1 MTEPPDAG
9 PPYPGSPYPPP
20 PYPPPPYPSAQYPG
34 QGPTGYQAPPPG
46 MYGRPPGMYGPPP
59 GYPVAPPAVA
69 PDGQPLAGFGDRLV
83 ARLLDGLIL
92 GGFAAVLFVPLLI
105 IVITMANSVQV
116 DDRGQLTN
124 GGPVVVVFLLLYAGW
139 ILLILAGTYVYEVEL
154 MWRTGQTVGKRVMKI
169 RVIPLPPGA
178 PLTRGASAK
187 RWAVY
192 QIVGAIVPVFSW
204 VDGLWQLW
212 DKPFQQC
219 LHDKAA
225 DTVVVKLTR

>member
-9 PPYPGSPYPPP
+9 PPYPGS

-139 ILLILAGTYVYEVEL
+139 ILLILAGTYVYEVEM